1 MPLLLPLLPLLLLLL
16 LLLLLPLLPLLP
28 LLLLPLRLLPLRRGS
43 RSGSSPPELPAA
55 QRKAL
60 SMRRSQQLTW
70 RAAPW

>member
-16 LLLLLPLLPLLP
+16 LLLLPLLPLLP
-28 LLLLPLRLLPLRRGS
+28 LLLLPLRRGS